1 MFRCPLLYKLWLAV
15 AALTLVVVALSVS
28 GFQGVY
34 AYRLLARTISQR
46 AAELPLAAELT
57 RCVGDL
63 RVTLSQMRRTRGGF
77 PGSAL
82 EQPVDRQLLREQF
95 RASSIAV
102 QDALDRYRME
112 LDSDEPTDPLI
123 GDIHRERETVAEIEK
138 GLARVA
144 ELNRDEDWMFDDL
157 KAVALEAELEHLH
170 QMSSRLPS
178 FLQQRMH
185 DFAGDAR
192 SQYRTWILVSWTT
205 CLSAV
210 TLILIICVMFY
221 LSVFR
226 PLGVLI
232 AGSRRVAGGDFD
244 HRIVLHTADEVSDLA
259 QAMNGMTQRF
269 QEIRDDLDQQVK
281 QRTKEVVQGEKLASV
296 GFLAAGVAHEINNP
310 LASIAWCAESLES
323 RLHDI
328 VQADDEQPDDEHN
341 EQITVLKKYLRVIQ
355 DEAFRC
361 KGITER
367 LLDYSRLGDMEKQ
380 STDLGE
386 LVEGVIGMVRHL
398 GRYRE
403 KKIEFTRQS
412 SVVAPVNP
420 QELKQ
425 VVLNL
430 ITNGLDSLEPGGK
443 VTITLGTSG
452 REAELVVS
460 DNGCGMTP
468 EVMEHLYEPFF
479 TRRRDGQG
487 TGLGLSI
494 SYRIVVDHGGNI
506 EAHSDG
512 PGHGSRFRV
521 TLPLFAHEKTSEK
534 RQAA

>member
-1 MFRCPLLYKLWLAV
+1 MFRCPILYKLWIGV
-15 AALTLVVVALSVS
+15 AALILVVVLLSVS

-34 AYRLLARTISQR
+34 AYRLLARSISQR
-46 AAELPLAAELT
+46 AAELPLAAELI

-63 RVTLSQMRRTRGGF
+63 RVTLSQMRRARDF
-77 PGSAL
+77 PASDL
-82 EQPVDRQLLREQF
+82 HHSVDRQLLREQF
-95 RASSIAV
+95 RSSYLSV
-102 QDALDRYRME
+102 QDALGRYRDE
-112 LDSDEPTDPLI
+112 LDRDEPTDPRI

-138 GLARVA
+138 ALARVA
-144 ELNRDEDWMFDDL
+144 DLNRDEDWMFDDV
-157 KAVALEAELEHLH
+157 KAVSLEGELENLH
-170 QMSSRLPS
+170 QLSSRLPS
-178 FLQQRMH
+178 FLQERMH

-192 SQYRTWILVSWTT
+192 SQYRSWILVSWVM
-205 CLSAV
+205 CLAAV
-210 TLILIICVMFY
+210 ALILGISGMFY
-221 LSVFR
+221 MWVFR

-232 AGSRRVAGGDFD
+232 AGSRRVAAGDFN
-244 HRIVLHTADEVSDLA
+244 HRIVIETHDEVSDLA
-259 QAMNGMTQRF
+259 EAMNDMTRRF
-269 QEIRDDLDQQVK
+269 QEIRDDLDGQVK

-323 RLHDI
+323 RVHDI
-328 VQADDEQPDDEHN
+328 VQADDEKPDDEHN
-341 EQITVLKKYLRVIQ
+341 EHITVLRKYLRVIQ

-386 LVEGVIGMVRHL
+386 LVRGVIDMVRHL
-398 GRYRE
+398 GKYRQ
-403 KKIEFTRQS
+403 KNIEFS
-412 SVVAPVNP
+412 CLAAVVAPVNP

-430 ITNGLDSLEPGGK
+430 ITNGLDSLEPGGTVK
-443 VTITLGTSG
+443 VVLSKAGKQ
-452 REAELVVS
+452 AELLVS
-460 DNGCGMTP
+460 DDGCGMTD
-468 EVMEHLYEPFF
+468 EVIKHLYEPFF

-494 SYRIVVDHGGNI
+494 SYRIVTDHGGNI

-512 PGHGSRFRV
+512 PGRGSRFRV
-521 TLPLFAHEKTSEK
+521 TLPLIAHEKTSEK